1 MWLLRWAIAE
11 DPIQKKPGKVVMLL
25 CAQVFSGTQIEPP
38 TFSLRE
44 DAHSHPPDKDAIFI
58 WEQISVISTLRGSC
72 QSTSPHL
79 IWCIRCCLLVISFQK
94 SRLPG
99 SLPWILALFFLSTY
113 HLSAHHLSIFFK
125 KIINHFYFYRCT
137 VTQSCLTLCSLMDCS
152 APGFPILHYLLEFAQ
167 IHVHWFGGAIQP
179 FHSLSPPSPPALSL
193 SQHRGLFQWVSSLNQ
208 VALFINLAAWLV
220 GT

>member
-1 MWLLRWAIAE
+1 MSKQEVPKTPKAWYDGLNSLS
-11 DPIQKKPGKVVMLL
+11 
-25 CAQVFSGTQIEPP
+25 FSFIHVLSSSFPFLPLPP
-38 TFSLRE
+38 RN
-44 DAHSHPPDKDAIFI
+44 
-58 WEQISVISTLRGSC
+58 
-72 QSTSPHL
+72 
-79 IWCIRCCLLVISFQK
+79 SFF
-94 SRLPG
+94 LPTN
-99 SLPWILALFFLSTY
+99 PFFLSTY